1 MLSRQEVTMKKLA
14 YLALAIF
21 APALLSQ
28 PTLAQGRKKT
38 PPPAQGEA
46 ADKDKGKKVEEYEAP
61 FPTKATWNLT
71 SVNGKA
77 PPADATMM
85 IDENFRG
92 TGVDG
97 CNSWS
102 AALYPVKG
110 HHLAMGPVALTK
122 KQCSPDI
129 MAFEKLFLTVLHT
142 GPTWELQGSTLTVKS
157 QAGTLV
163 FDRGL

>member
-1 MLSRQEVTMKKLA
+1 MKKLA
-14 YLALAIF
+14 YLALATL
-21 APALLSQ
+21 APVLLSQ
-28 PTLAQGRKKT
+28 TALAQGKKKQAQ
-38 PPPAQGEA
+38 PQQQQGEPA
-46 ADKDKGKKVEEYEAP
+46 NKEKKVEEYEAP

-71 SVNGKA
+71 SANGKT

-85 IDENFRG
+85 IDENYRG

-102 AALYPVKG
+102 ASLYPVKG
-110 HHLAMGPVALTK
+110 RHLAMGPVALTK
-122 KQCSPDI
+122 KTCSPEI

>member
-1 MLSRQEVTMKKLA
+1 MTKLA
-14 YLALAIF
+14 YLALAAL

-28 PTLAQGRKKT
+28 PALAQGKKKRGA
-38 PPPAQGEA
+38 PQEQGEST
-46 ADKDKGKKVEEYEAP
+46 DKEKKGEEYEAP

-71 SVNGKA
+71 NANGKA
-77 PPADATMM
+77 APTDATMM
-85 IDENFRG
+85 IDENYRG
-92 TGVDG
+92 TGVSG

-122 KQCSPDI
+122 KQCAPDV
-129 MAFEKLFLTVLHT
+129 MGFERLFLTVLHS
-142 GPTWELQGSTLTVKS
+142 GPTWDLQGSTLTVKS